1 MVTKGDGRGGG
12 EINKI
17 NKSLG
22 LMDTHYYMQK
32 DEPQGLLDSTGDY
45 TQYLVT
51 AYNGK
56 ESGKEYA
63 YVYNCSVRSDS
74 L

>member
-1 MVTKGDGRGGG
+1 
-12 EINKI
+12 
-17 NKSLG
+17 
-22 LMDTHYYMQK
+22 MDTHYYMQK